1 MVSDATI
8 ERIATI
14 IVLGAIAIAALSIAP
29 LNNEVFIICG
39 AVVAGIAGFTL
50 PSNFCMKNREG

>member
-1 MVSDATI
+1 MVSDQTI

-14 IVLGAIAIAALSIAP
+14 AVLGAIAIASLTIAP
-29 LNNEVFIICG
+29 FNNEVFIICA

-50 PSNFCMKNREG
+50 PSNLCLTGRKE